1 MIIHAVCKGTV
12 IAPNMEEFYSD
23 RTFGQILEDRAI
35 ACEMLENLK
44 IVITIEDATQEKPE
58 MAEIQETSEKSNTL
72 GTLG

>member
-1 MIIHAVCKGTV
+1 
-12 IAPNMEEFYSD
+12 MEEFYSD
-23 RTFGQILEDRAI
+23 RTFDQILEDRAI